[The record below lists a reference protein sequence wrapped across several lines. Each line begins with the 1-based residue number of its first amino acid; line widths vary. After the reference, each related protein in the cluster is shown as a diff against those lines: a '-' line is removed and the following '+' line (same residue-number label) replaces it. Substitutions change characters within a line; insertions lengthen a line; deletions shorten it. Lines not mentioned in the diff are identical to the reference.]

1 MDLIDKMS
9 DLENFGIDLKIEDYE
24 GQEFYC
30 ETLRRWLEEEKG
42 YHTYN
47 SGDMEFLVEK
57 EAVSLLTIFISE
69 GILRFRTEEDNP
81 YDVILDVLDFIA
93 KHHKQTINVYN
104 YLNKSGNSTRDWF
117 DGKPLINTAKVEEDS
132 EESEEESSEWL

>member
-1 MDLIDKMS
+1 MDLVDKIA

-30 ETLRRWLEEEKG
+30 ETLRRWLEEKG
-42 YHTYN
+42 YQAYST
-47 SGDMEFLVEK
+47 GDMEFLVEK
-57 EAVSLLTIFISE
+57 EAVALLTIFINK

-104 YLNKSGNSTRDWF
+104 YLNKSGNSTKDWF

-132 EESEEESSEWL
+132 EEESEESSEWL